1 MKEVHIMAN
10 INNGSKLT
18 DAEGN
23 LVFPQTD
30 ANFVRYDSDFTV
42 KAKIQQLEELITEL
56 NTKINSK

>member
-1 MKEVHIMAN
+1 MKGVHIMTN

-30 ANFVRYDSDFTV
+30 TILFDM
-42 KAKIQQLEELITEL
+42 ILIL
-56 NTKINSK
+56 Q

>member
-1 MKEVHIMAN
+1 MKGVHIMAN

-30 ANFVRYDSDFTV
+30 ANFPQHKYNM
-42 KAKIQQLEELITEL
+42 KIV
-56 NTKINSK
+56 

>member
-1 MKEVHIMAN
+1 MKGVYIIAD

-30 ANFVRYDSDFTV
+30 AILFDM
-42 KAKIQQLEELITEL
+42 ILIL
-56 NTKINSK
+56 Q

>member
-1 MKEVHIMAN
+1 MKGVHIMAN

-30 ANFVRYDSDFTV
+30 ANYVLS
-42 KAKIQQLEELITEL
+42 L
-56 NTKINSK
+56 NIFWGNYA